1 MILCNSF
8 CLVDTDCPG
17 VCAHNAEKTSPS
29 PDPEIAHPVSALRWG
44 GGEKQRFRKDTAL
57 WLRKPSRVDF
67 TTDGLVKVVVERK
80 KEKVVFVL
88 LELHF
93 MEIWPLRRQIHL
105 VIKSHHSFGGTPLYA
120 GY

>member
-1 MILCNSF
+1 MIPIVL
-8 CLVDTDCPG
+8 G
-17 VCAHNAEKTSPS
+17 VWACNAEKTSPS

-44 GGEKQRFRKDTAL
+44 GGEKQRFRKDTEL
-57 WLRKPSRVDF
+57 WLRKPKRADF
-67 TTDGLVKVVVERK
+67 TTDGLVKVVVERQ
-80 KEKVVFVL
+80 KEKVVFLL
-88 LELHF
+88 LELYF